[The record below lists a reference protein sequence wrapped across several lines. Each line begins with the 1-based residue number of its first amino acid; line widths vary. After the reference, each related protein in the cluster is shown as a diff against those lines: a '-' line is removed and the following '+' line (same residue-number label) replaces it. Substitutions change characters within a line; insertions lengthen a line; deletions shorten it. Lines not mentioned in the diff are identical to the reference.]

1 MRVVLAGE
9 DKAEAVRD
17 GVTRARPAADFPACG
32 LVRARWLVDAP
43 AGRLLDGTDAVVARA

>member
-1 MRVVLAGE
+1 MVLAGE